1 MGSCFTE
8 QLDSLVSSVEC
19 SRNKVSAWATYQLM
33 YLRKPEEM
41 MYYYC
46 TSTTVGVNVILEK
59 DGSVRWG
66 GGGMCVC

>member
-1 MGSCFTE
+1 
-8 QLDSLVSSVEC
+8 
-19 SRNKVSAWATYQLM
+19 M

-46 TSTTVGVNVILEK
+46 TSTTVAVNVILEK

-66 GGGMCVC
+66 GGGMGVC